1 MNAKHAQRTVRRSWV
16 RVGTAALAVLLT
28 FLLCTQTLSLPT
40 IAVATEGASQQA
52 TQTEGTTDQGTQAS
66 DSATT
71 NTAADESAAPVET
84 DDASAAPADDATVS
98 DGLATL
104 QNGGSAP
111 SEAENNLAGGSNSI
125 GTAAPA
131 EDPTVSVALDLSDQ
145 ATVKYN
151 DTEYTAETENIDAPA
166 GEELAFTA
174 AAAEGFQISAV
185 KQIAA
190 GVETELQADEATGE
204 YKVAADAVA
213 EGLTI
218 KVETEA
224 VVASDET
231 AGEAV
236 EGEQPA
242 ADADQ
247 PATGEEAVEGAAV
260 ADVLSADNGISAQDI
275 SGAKRVAVGGVIR
288 LSSDSPAGSDG
299 WFSQKYEHRWT
310 AEPSDKVRISD
321 GSNSGATV
329 EGLSEGRV
337 TITHTWGYYNLLG
350 RWYPAGSETYTIE
363 VVQADPDDLCTITFD
378 VNGGTWNDPLNG
390 THAFYMGTELWPEGK
405 DLSVPTRDGYVF
417 EGWKPNVSRIVTND
431 ATYTA
436 QWKRVDNDLTPVYVY
451 LQVKGDTTGLIL
463 NSSGWYTIGVIYM
476 PRDLVPNSNLSQD
489 QSVNLNIQR
498 VERALNEAMGSI
510 VRYGPNESL
519 VVDEAEWTKL
529 HVQSG
534 ANDYVPSGLA
544 WHLDGTIDAS
554 YLANLTV
561 NYIDQDTGETL
572 KTETNLFK
580 TGTRVNPSDYTNEE
594 FKNYTFSK
602 VEPADAFEIR
612 KDQQN
617 VINVYYTKNA
627 DFLSYDANGGEG
639 AMEPTRGKAE
649 EQVTVAGNG
658 FTRTSYKFTGWNT
671 EPEGTG
677 KTYQPGDQYTLTD
690 GNDVLYAQWEEKEG
704 EFRYNLVLTDAA
716 WAGSTPA
723 GFTQDGKFWVD
734 PVKYANPDEITV
746 TNEVPAC
753 VDYTFLGWFDKDR
766 GEGASIRPANSTFVF
781 PEKYDS
787 DTYTLDALWAS
798 IKAEPKTV
806 TYDGDKHAV
815 DAAEVLYNNNGL
827 PEEDLAD
834 VQNLVSVESIQYSK
848 SEDGGY
854 SAAIP
859 TWKDAGTYTV
869 YIKATLNVGGQIV
882 EIKDSTTL
890 TIDPVELTVKAND
903 ASKTYDGTPLT
914 DGGYEIVSG
923 SFVGEEG
930 FSSVTVEGAI
940 TDPGTAANKVTG
952 WEFADGTIA
961 GNYKVTAQDGT
972 LTVSK
977 VEAEIVITADSSH
990 KTYDGTPLTDG
1001 GYTYTQDVLAE
1012 GDVLTAVV
1020 EGSATNVTDG
1030 KVANVVTSYKV
1041 MRGETDVTANYT
1053 FGESVAG
1060 ELYIDPAPY
1069 TVTTNSASKV
1079 FDGSALTEPGITVS
1093 GIVEGETYGAAATG
1107 SQTEVGTSDNTY
1119 DLTFAGEGN
1128 EYTAKASNYALAE
1141 NGETLGTLTVVPQ
1154 SINPDDPKDP
1164 DPNDPDQPV
1173 YSGVEVNTPTDVPYN
1188 GTDQTWIPEV
1198 TDSKGNSV
1206 DPSNYDVT
1214 YSTDDRT
1221 NVTSVITVTITG
1233 KGNYGGTVTREYRI
1247 TPREIVL
1254 TIDDQTK
1261 VAGTADPT
1269 FTSNYT
1275 GIVAGETA
1283 GWTGKFVRDAGEAV
1297 GTYTIHAGDMAL
1309 ADNPSTGFLASNYT
1323 LRVIEGTLAIT
1334 AAPVTPPG
1342 GGDNP
1347 GGGTPDGT
1355 TPDTTPG
1362 GTATPTAVTDDG
1374 TAIED
1379 DATPLANAGAETIDD
1394 EGTPLTSGAK
1404 AHVDCWVHWL
1414 MIIGLIV
1421 SAIYFGGVAIRR
1433 RTFSSQLQSF
1443 EDDVLGNNANNTT
1456 NA

>member
-1 MNAKHAQRTVRRSWV
+1 MRPFRTVWPPCK
-16 RVGTAALAVLLT
+16 TAGPPRPKPKIT
-28 FLLCTQTLSLPT
+28 SR
-40 IAVATEGASQQA
+40 G
-52 TQTEGTTDQGTQAS
+52 
-66 DSATT
+66 
-71 NTAADESAAPVET
+71 
-84 DDASAAPADDATVS
+84 
-98 DGLATL
+98 
-104 QNGGSAP
+104 
-111 SEAENNLAGGSNSI
+111 GGSNSI

-288 LSSDSPAGSDG
+288 LSSDSPAGSGG

-337 TITHTWGYYNLLG
+337 TITHTWGYYDLLG

-882 EIKDSTTL
+882 EVKDSTTL

-1093 GIVEGETYGAAATG
+1093 GIVEGETYGAATTG
-1107 SQTEVGTSDNTY
+1107 SQTEVGSSDNGY
-1119 DLTFAGEGN
+1119 GLAFAGEGN
-1128 EYTAKASNYALAE
+1128 EYTAKASNYVLA
-1141 NGETLGTLTVVPQ
+1141 GETLGALTVVPQ

-1173 YSGVEVNTPTDVPYN
+1173 YSGVEVNAPADVPYN
-1188 GTDQTWIPEV
+1188 GADQTWVPVV
-1198 TDSKGNSV
+1198 TDAEGNSV

-1221 NVTSVITVTITG
+1221 NVTGTITVTIAG

-1261 VAGTADPT
+1261 VAGAADPT
-1269 FTSNYT
+1269 FTSDYT
-1275 GIVAGETA
+1275 GVIGDELA
-1283 GWTGKFVRDAGEAV
+1283 GWTGAFVRDAGEAA

-1323 LRVIEGTLAIT
+1323 LRVVEGTLTIT

-1394 EGTPLTSGAK
+1394 EGTPLSSGAK
-1404 AHVDCWVHWL
+1404 AHADCWVHWL

>member
-1 MNAKHAQRTVRRSWV
+1 M
-16 RVGTAALAVLLT
+16 
-28 FLLCTQTLSLPT
+28 
-40 IAVATEGASQQA
+40 
-52 TQTEGTTDQGTQAS
+52 
-66 DSATT
+66 
-71 NTAADESAAPVET
+71 
-84 DDASAAPADDATVS
+84 
-98 DGLATL
+98 
-104 QNGGSAP
+104 
-111 SEAENNLAGGSNSI
+111 
-125 GTAAPA
+125 
-131 EDPTVSVALDLSDQ
+131 
-145 ATVKYN
+145 
-151 DTEYTAETENIDAPA
+151 
-166 GEELAFTA
+166 
-174 AAAEGFQISAV
+174 

-224 VVASDET
+224 VVTSDET

-288 LSSDSPAGSDG
+288 LSSDSPASSGG
-299 WFSQKYEHRWT
+299 LFGGRTYEHRWS
-310 AEPSDKVRISD
+310 ANPDGKVRISD

-337 TITHTWGYYNLLG
+337 TITHTWGYG
-350 RWYPAGSETYTIE
+350 TMFSWHQEDFETYTIE

-378 VNGGTWNDPLNG
+378 ANGGTWNDPLNG
-390 THAFYMGTELWPEGK
+390 THEYYMGTELWPEGK

-436 QWKRVDNDLTPVYVY
+436 QWKRVDNGLTPVYVY

-476 PRDLVPNSNLSQD
+476 PRDLVSNSNLSQD
-489 QSVNLNIQR
+489 QSVNLNNER
-498 VERALNEAMGSI
+498 VERELNKAMGSI

-519 VVDEAEWTKL
+519 VVDKAEWTKL

-561 NYIDQDTGETL
+561 NYIDQDTDETL

-627 DFLSYDANGGEG
+627 DFLRYDANGGEG
-639 AMEPTRGKAE
+639 SMEPTRGKAE

-677 KTYQPGDQYTLTD
+677 KTYQPGDRYTLTD

-704 EFRYNLVLTDAA
+704 KFRYNLVLTDAA

-869 YIKATLNVGGQIV
+869 YIKATLNVGGQAV
-882 EIKDSTTL
+882 EVKDSTTL
-890 TIDPVELTVKAND
+890 TIDKRDVTLKSADLTKPW
-903 ASKTYDGTPLT
+903 DGTPLANGTTPLETESGWVAGQGATYEFTGSRT
-914 DGGYEIVSG
+914 DVGTSEGGNTFEYTLNEGTDANNYNIKAEFG
-923 SFVGEEG
+923 DITITDRGEEAAYD
-930 FSSVTVEGAI
+930 VTV
-940 TDPGTAANKVTG
+940 TAN
-952 WEFADGTIA
+952 
-961 GNYKVTAQDGT
+961 
-972 LTVSK
+972 SK
-977 VEAEIVITADSSH
+977 KE
-990 KTYDGTPLTDG
+990 TYDGGEKSVSGFQGETGQGVP
-1001 GYTYTQDVLAE
+1001 V
-1012 GDVLTAVV
+1012 
-1020 EGSATNVTDG
+1020 
-1030 KVANVVTSYKV
+1030 VANGITYYVTGLTSEASGTDVADSVPEIEVKGLEGMKVVDAD
-1041 MRGETDVTANYT
+1041 GTDVTAQFDVTIVPGSLTIDKRDVTITTDSSVKVYDGTELVAGGDIIGLVDGDAVFEVIGSQISVGSSRNTYSLDWSDGKDSNYT
-1053 FGESVAG
+1053 
-1060 ELYIDPAPY
+1060 
-1069 TVTTNSASKV
+1069 
-1079 FDGSALTEPGITVS
+1079 VS
-1093 GIVEGETYGAAATG
+1093 
-1107 SQTEVGTSDNTY
+1107 
-1119 DLTFAGEGN
+1119 
-1128 EYTAKASNYALAE
+1128 
-1141 NGETLGTLTVVPQ
+1141 ETLGTLTVVPQ

-1164 DPNDPDQPV
+1164 DPDDPDQPV
-1173 YSGVEVNTPTDVPYN
+1173 YSGVEVNAPADVPYN
-1188 GTDQTWIPEV
+1188 GADQTWVPVV
-1198 TDSKGNSV
+1198 TDAEGNSV

-1221 NVTSVITVTITG
+1221 NVTGAITVTITG

-1261 VAGTADPT
+1261 VAGAADPT
-1269 FTSNYT
+1269 FTSDYT
-1275 GIVAGETA
+1275 GVIGDELA
-1283 GWTGKFVRDAGEAV
+1283 GWTGAFVRDAGEAA

-1323 LRVIEGTLAIT
+1323 LRVVEGTLTIT

-1355 TPDTTPG
+1355 TPGGGTPG
-1362 GTATPTAVTDDG
+1362 GTAAPTAVTDDG
-1374 TAIED
+1374 AAIED
-1379 DATPLANAGAETIDD
+1379 DATPLAVTGETIDD

-1414 MIIGLIV
+1414 MIVGLIV

>member
-1 MNAKHAQRTVRRSWV
+1 MGPPRPKPKITSR
-16 RVGTAALAVLLT
+16 G
-28 FLLCTQTLSLPT
+28 
-40 IAVATEGASQQA
+40 
-52 TQTEGTTDQGTQAS
+52 
-66 DSATT
+66 
-71 NTAADESAAPVET
+71 
-84 DDASAAPADDATVS
+84 
-98 DGLATL
+98 
-104 QNGGSAP
+104 
-111 SEAENNLAGGSNSI
+111 GGSNSI

-224 VVASDET
+224 VVTSDET

-288 LSSDSPAGSDG
+288 LSSDSPASSGG
-299 WFSQKYEHRWT
+299 LFGGRTYEHRWS
-310 AEPSDKVRISD
+310 ANPDGKVRISD

-337 TITHTWGYYNLLG
+337 TITHTWGYG
-350 RWYPAGSETYTIE
+350 TMFGWHQEDFETYTIE

-378 VNGGTWNDPLNG
+378 ANGGTWNDPLNG
-390 THAFYMGTELWPEGK
+390 THEYYMGTELWPEGK

-436 QWKRVDNDLTPVYVY
+436 QWKRVDNGLTPVYVY

-476 PRDLVPNSNLSQD
+476 PRDLVSNSNLSQD
-489 QSVNLNIQR
+489 QSVNLNNER
-498 VERALNEAMGSI
+498 VERELNKAMGSI

-519 VVDEAEWTKL
+519 VVDKAEWTKL

-561 NYIDQDTGETL
+561 NYIDQDTDETL

-627 DFLSYDANGGEG
+627 DFLRYDANGGEG
-639 AMEPTRGKAE
+639 SMEPTRGKAE

-677 KTYQPGDQYTLTD
+677 KTYQPGDRYTLTD

-704 EFRYNLVLTDAA
+704 KFRYNLVLTDAA

-869 YIKATLNVGGQIV
+869 YIKATLNVGGQAV
-882 EIKDSTTL
+882 EVKDSTTL
-890 TIDPVELTVKAND
+890 TIDKRDVTLKSADLTKPW
-903 ASKTYDGTPLT
+903 DGTPLANGTTPLETESGWVAGQGATYEFTGSRT
-914 DGGYEIVSG
+914 DVGTSEGGNTFEYTLNEGTDANNYNIKAEFG
-923 SFVGEEG
+923 DITITDRGEEAAYD
-930 FSSVTVEGAI
+930 VTV
-940 TDPGTAANKVTG
+940 TAN
-952 WEFADGTIA
+952 
-961 GNYKVTAQDGT
+961 
-972 LTVSK
+972 SK
-977 VEAEIVITADSSH
+977 KE
-990 KTYDGTPLTDG
+990 TYDGGEKSVSGFQGETGQGVP
-1001 GYTYTQDVLAE
+1001 V
-1012 GDVLTAVV
+1012 
-1020 EGSATNVTDG
+1020 
-1030 KVANVVTSYKV
+1030 VANGITYYVTGLTSEASGTDVADSVPEIEVKGLEGMKVVDAD
-1041 MRGETDVTANYT
+1041 GTDVTAQFDVTIVPGSLTIDKRDVTITTDSSVKVYDGTELVAGGDIIGLVDGDAVFEVIGSQISVGSSRNTYSLDWSDGKDSNYT
-1053 FGESVAG
+1053 
-1060 ELYIDPAPY
+1060 
-1069 TVTTNSASKV
+1069 
-1079 FDGSALTEPGITVS
+1079 VS
-1093 GIVEGETYGAAATG
+1093 
-1107 SQTEVGTSDNTY
+1107 
-1119 DLTFAGEGN
+1119 
-1128 EYTAKASNYALAE
+1128 
-1141 NGETLGTLTVVPQ
+1141 ETLGTLTVVPQ

-1164 DPNDPDQPV
+1164 DPDDPDQPV
-1173 YSGVEVNTPTDVPYN
+1173 YSGVEVNAPADVPYN
-1188 GTDQTWIPEV
+1188 GADQTWVPVV
-1198 TDSKGNSV
+1198 TDAEGNSV

-1221 NVTSVITVTITG
+1221 NVTGAITVTITG

-1261 VAGTADPT
+1261 VAGAADPT
-1269 FTSNYT
+1269 FTSDYT
-1275 GIVAGETA
+1275 GVIGDELA
-1283 GWTGKFVRDAGEAV
+1283 GWTGAFVRDAGEAA

-1323 LRVIEGTLAIT
+1323 LRVVEGTLTIT

-1355 TPDTTPG
+1355 TPGGGTPG
-1362 GTATPTAVTDDG
+1362 GTAAPTAVTDDG
-1374 TAIED
+1374 AAIED
-1379 DATPLANAGAETIDD
+1379 DATPLAVTGETIDD

-1414 MIIGLIV
+1414 MIVGLIV